1 MNLLRGLLSKII
13 EENAFEKS
21 VHLKKNEYLKI
32 AGSSDTNLYYVE
44 EGALSVYSVDKF
56 EEHIV
61 CIGYKKYNDLVLD
74 LESFITEKST
84 DYYIQ
89 AIKKSEVKAI
99 SKKRI
104 TLLLEQYPHLNKEWS
119 EFLEKIILIMY
130 DRVREIFTSTPD
142 ERYFNALKEN
152 PHLFQEIPSKYIA
165 SYLRMTPETL
175 SRIKKY

>member
-1 MNLLRGLLSKII
+1 MNLLRDLLSKVI

-21 VHLKKNEYLKI
+21 ISLKKNEYLKV
-32 AGSSDTNLYYVE
+32 AGNSDTNLYYVE
-44 EGALSVYSVDKF
+44 EGAMSVYSVDKF

-74 LESFITEKST
+74 LESFITEKPT

-89 AIKKSEVKAI
+89 AIKKTEIKAI

-104 TLLLEQYPHLNKEWS
+104 TELIEKHPSLSKDWN

-142 ERYFNALKEN
+142 ERYLNALKDN
-152 PHLFQEIPSKYIA
+152 PHMFQEIPSKYIA